1 MSRKNKN
8 LSSNKLEKFDPDD
21 ITKIGLVV
29 SDWNEE
35 ITESLQKG
43 ALGTLTEQ
51 GLTSDQIE
59 CISVPGTFELPL
71 GARMLLKSK
80 NAQAV
85 ICLGCVIKGDTD
97 HDRYIN
103 ESVAITLNQL
113 AITSGKPVVFG
124 VLTVNTHQQ
133 ALDRAGGKYGNKG
146 IEAAITALK
155 MLQLQKDLDK
165 PGSTIGF

>member
-1 MSRKNKN
+1 MSNKKKN
-8 LSSNKLEKFDPDD
+8 LSSYKLENFNPDN

-29 SDWNEE
+29 SEWNEE

-43 ALGTLTEQ
+43 ALAILAEH
-51 GLTSDQIE
+51 GLKSDRIE
-59 CISVPGTFELPL
+59 TINVPGAFELPL

-80 NAQAV
+80 NAEAI

-97 HDRYIN
+97 HDKYIN

-113 AITSGKPVVFG
+113 AITSGKPIVFG
-124 VLTVNTHQQ
+124 VLTVNTLQQ

-146 IEAAITALK
+146 VEAAITALK
-155 MLQLQKDLDK
+155 MLQLQKELEK